1 MIISV
6 KGGPSNVEALTA
18 RNETIEGSLVIAADG
33 THSSMRDLANL
44 SFINKKYKQKAM
56 FFEIE
61 HKNAHNGFA
70 FEHFMPQGPLAIL
83 PLKNPNQSYVIFS
96 TTNADE
102 YVKMGNKKTALN
114 LQEMVGQFTGSIKLL
129 QDPCVLPL
137 QLSFSVNLVSKN
149 KILLMG
155 DAAHSIHPVAGQGL
169 NLGLKD
175 IMVFLDLAKEQ
186 LDRGLDLGAYG
197 FLKKYSRRRKA
208 DSVSMIYATHLLVKA
223 FSQQSITLSFLLAY
237 GMDAVEGSPAA
248 KKMFVNYATGEQMQD
263 LIKRLKN

>member
-1 MIISV
+1 
-6 KGGPSNVEALTA
+6 
-18 RNETIEGSLVIAADG
+18 
-33 THSSMRDLANL
+33 
-44 SFINKKYKQKAM
+44 
-56 FFEIE
+56 
-61 HKNAHNGFA
+61 
-70 FEHFMPQGPLAIL
+70 
-83 PLKNPNQSYVIFS
+83 
-96 TTNADE
+96 
-102 YVKMGNKKTALN
+102 
-114 LQEMVGQFTGSIKLL
+114 MVGQFTGSIKLL

-137 QLSFSVNLVSKN
+137 QLSFSIKLVSKN